1 MAGEQERLAEL
12 LCARLCHDLAGA
24 VGAVS
29 AGAELLADE
38 GMDSPM
44 AGEAISLLGDSAASM
59 TARLRFLRLALGPS
73 SSSGPSEA
81 RPLTMAYLEKGYPQG
96 NWKLDWPADQSGIDS
111 PELAKLLLNLICLA
125 QDSLPRGGVIVVRP
139 RGAALVLGRGEPVT
153 AGESVQGLDAADL
166 GGLSGRAGQG
176 AYASRLAAR
185 LGATVAWRQSPGEIA
200 FSLRN

>member
-38 GMDSPM
+38 GMDSPR

-73 SSSGPSEA
+73 SSSAAIEA
-81 RPLTMAYLEKGYPQG
+81 RPLTVAYLEKGYPQG
-96 NWKLDWPADQSGIDS
+96 DWKLDWPADQSAIET

-125 QDSLPRGGVIVVRP
+125 QDSLPRGGVIAVRP
-139 RGAALVLGRGEPVT
+139 RGVALVTARGDSATP
-153 AGESVQGLDAADL
+153 GESVQGLTAEDL
-166 GGLSGRAGQG
+166 GDLGARSGQG
-176 AYASRLAAR
+176 AYAARLAAR
-185 LGATVAWRQSPGEIA
+185 LGATVRWRQSPGEIA
-200 FSLRN
+200 FSL

>member
-38 GMDSPM
+38 GADSPM

-73 SSSGPSEA
+73 SSSAPSEA
-81 RPLTMAYLEKGYPQG
+81 RPLTVAYLEKGYPQG
-96 NWKLDWPADQSGIDS
+96 DWKLDWPADQAAIES

-125 QDSLPRGGVIVVRP
+125 QDSLPRGGVIAVRP
-139 RGAALVLGRGEPVT
+139 RGPALVAGRGDNVVP
-153 AGESVQGLDAADL
+153 GESLQGLEAADL
-166 GGLSGRAGQG
+166 GGLSARSGQG
-176 AYASRLAAR
+176 AYAARLAAR
-185 LGATVAWRQSPGEIA
+185 LGARIDWRQSPGEIA
-200 FSLRN
+200 FSLQT

>member
-38 GMDSPM
+38 GVDSPM

-73 SSSGPSEA
+73 SSSAPSEA
-81 RPLTMAYLEKGYPQG
+81 RPLTVAYLEKGYPQG
-96 NWKLDWPADQSGIDS
+96 DWTLDWPADQAGIDS
-111 PELAKLLLNLICLA
+111 PDLAKLLLNLICLA

-139 RGAALVLGRGEPVT
+139 RGAVPVVCS
-153 AGESVQGLDAADL
+153 AQRVRAWD
-166 GGLSGRAGQG
+166 GGHRSRRAQRTGRAGGLCRPAGG
-176 AYASRLAAR
+176 ASGHDRGLAAKS
-185 LGATVAWRQSPGEIA
+185 G
-200 FSLRN
+200 